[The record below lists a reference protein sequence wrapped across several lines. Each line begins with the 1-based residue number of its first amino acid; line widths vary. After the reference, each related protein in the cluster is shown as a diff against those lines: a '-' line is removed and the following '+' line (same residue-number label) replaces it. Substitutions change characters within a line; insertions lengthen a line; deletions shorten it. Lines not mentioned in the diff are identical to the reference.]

1 MSGRRLRICV
11 ALLFSALWGTAL
23 GWQHWRG
30 NGWLLDRLEATMTD
44 FRLMLR
50 GSLPSPSTVSIV
62 AIDDEAVRQAG
73 GFPLPRV
80 VLAQLVQRIA
90 ELQPKAIAL
99 DLLLL
104 DPGAPDDDAA
114 LAKTLRAAPS
124 VIGAAAVYT
133 TGVQTLQAGDGPL
146 AQIPISDRLLLPLP
160 RFAEAAE
167 IGIVNVM
174 TDKSGTPRAFPMLFR
189 TADAIYAAMPLQA
202 ATVATLSD
210 PVIAHDG
217 IEIAGRFV
225 PTDLGQTLPLNFYGP
240 QGTITTVSAA
250 SVLAGSFPG
259 DMLRDRVVVI
269 GATVTGGG
277 DVFPTPF
284 DPVLPGVEVISTAI
298 ANLLQGDALER
309 DRTVRLI
316 DAATAVVLPVVLVG
330 LLAWRRSALGFAV
343 ILTVALIWLGSNILA
358 FQHNIWLSLALPMA
372 AAGLPLLLFGFA
384 EIWIDRRDAQF
395 FANQTR
401 LLQRFQAPALADYLA
416 TNPTFLEQP
425 VRQEAGILFIDLTG
439 FTGLS
444 EVHGPTVVREVLN
457 SFYPIVE
464 AAAVE
469 CRGIIT
475 SFAGDGA
482 MLVFG
487 LPAQSEAD
495 AANGARCGV
504 MLAQSTRA
512 WIATLAPDI
521 GSLISVKIG
530 AHYGTVVLSRLGG
543 NQQQITATGDT
554 VNVASRLMEVAARE
568 GADFAISDDLLGKAG
583 PDSGPTRF
591 GTLRGPLTRQ
601 IRGRA
606 EPLQVWF
613 WWMEQQ
619 DDRPES
625 RGQQQG

>member
-73 GFPLPRV
+73 GFPLPRA

-114 LAKTLRAAPS
+114 LARTLAATPS

-298 ANLLQGDALER
+298 ANLLQGDALVR
-309 DRTVRLI
+309 DRTVRVI

-444 EVHGPTVVREVLN
+444 EVHGPAVVREVLN

-591 GTLRGPLTRQ
+591 GSLRGPLRRQ

>member
-73 GFPLPRV
+73 GFPLPRA

-114 LAKTLRAAPS
+114 LARTLAATPS

-512 WIATLAPDI
+512 WIATLPPDI

-568 GADFAISDDLLGKAG
+568 GADFAISDDLLAKAG
-583 PDSGPTRF
+583 ADSGPTRF
-591 GTLRGPLTRQ
+591 GTLRGPRRRQ

-619 DDRPES
+619 DDRPGS
-625 RGQQQG
+625 RSQQQG

>member
-73 GFPLPRV
+73 GFPLPRA

-114 LAKTLRAAPS
+114 LARTLAATPS

-298 ANLLQGDALER
+298 ANLLQGDALVR
-309 DRTVRLI
+309 DRTVRVI

-591 GTLRGPLTRQ
+591 GSLRGPLRRQ